1 MKKYLLVNDSSQV
14 KGSLTD
20 IIIIIIIIII
30 IYAKV
35 KICVLVLFKVQVIGN
50 IVPQEKAASTN

>member
-1 MKKYLLVNDSSQV
+1 MIPRYLIFTVASRKVMKKYLLVKVLSQV

-30 IYAKV
+30 YAKV
-35 KICVLVLFKVQVIGN
+35 
-50 IVPQEKAASTN
+50 